1 LRTKDS
7 GRERIKYT
15 RHAKRRMKWRRI
27 TEREI
32 KKTLETPD
40 RTESCGEKR
49 INAFK
54 SLGRKLI
61 KVSYVI
67 EDDRIVVI
75 SVVDKN
81 A

>member
-1 LRTKDS
+1 MKV
-7 GRERIKYT
+7 KYT
-15 RHAKRRMKWRRI
+15 RHAKRRMKWRKI
-27 TEREI
+27 SKEEI
-32 KKTLETPD
+32 EKTLEVPD

-49 INAFK
+49 VNAFK
-54 SLGRKLI
+54 SLGKRLL

-67 EDDRIVVI
+67 EANEIVII

>member
-1 LRTKDS
+1 MKTEGS

-27 TEREI
+27 SEREI
-32 KKTLETPD
+32 KKTLEASD
-40 RTESCGEKR
+40 KTESCGEKR
-49 INAFK
+49 MNAFK

-67 EDDRIVVI
+67 EDDRVVI
-75 SVVDKN
+75 VSVVDKN
-81 A
+81 V

>member
-1 LRTKDS
+1 MKV
-7 GRERIKYT
+7 KYT
-15 RHAKRRMKWRRI
+15 RHARRRMKWRKI
-27 TEREI
+27 SKEEI
-32 KKTLETPD
+32 EKTLEAPD

-49 INAFK
+49 VNVFK
-54 SLGRKLI
+54 SLGKRLL

-67 EDDRIVVI
+67 EANEIVII

>member
-1 LRTKDS
+1 MKV
-7 GRERIKYT
+7 KYT
-15 RHAKRRMKWRRI
+15 RHARRRMKWRKI
-27 TEREI
+27 SKEEI
-32 KKTLETPD
+32 EKTLEAPD

-49 INAFK
+49 VNASK
-54 SLGRKLI
+54 SLGKRLL

-67 EDDRIVVI
+67 EANEIVII

>member
-1 LRTKDS
+1 MKV
-7 GRERIKYT
+7 KYT
-15 RHAKRRMKWRRI
+15 RHAKRRMKWRKI
-27 TEREI
+27 SKEEI
-32 KKTLETPD
+32 EKTLEAPD

-49 INAFK
+49 VNVLK
-54 SLGRKLI
+54 SLGKRLL

-67 EDDRIVVI
+67 EADKIVII